1 MFRNEL
7 TGHISNICVD
17 TVGTG
22 IMGKL
27 GNKGGVGTRLRF
39 HASDICFVNSH
50 LAAHVEEFER
60 RNQDYSDINARM
72 NFVNFEKLESET
84 KPFTSLKI
92 KGRLLVSFLLEK
104 FTFKIK
110 KLSLSLSRTFFKILK
125 F

>member
-1 MFRNEL
+1 M
-7 TGHISNICVD
+7 D

-50 LAAHVEEFER
+50 LAAHVEEYER

-92 KGRLLVSFLLEK
+92 KGMLLVFK
-104 FTFKIK
+104 TYCKIK
-110 KLSLSLSRTFFKILK
+110 IFCFSSLESNFF
-125 F
+125 

>member
-1 MFRNEL
+1 M
-7 TGHISNICVD
+7 D

-50 LAAHVEEFER
+50 LAAHVEEYER

-92 KGRLLVSFLLEK
+92 KGMLLV
-104 FTFKIK
+104 FKLTVK
-110 KLSLSLSRTFFKILK
+110 
-125 F
+125 